1 MIRTS
6 SPCPTVF
13 TLILALLLAAPVC
26 AAAEGEIIPFDEQH
40 WDLTGAQVVEHL
52 GRTALAG
59 SAVLKDVEFLDGV
72 VEFEMALDGSRDYPG
87 LSFRRQSPGDYE
99 HFYIRPHN
107 STKPEA
113 LQYAPVWGGVS
124 CWQLYHE
131 GYIAAAEIP
140 AGRWV
145 PVRLEIKGTQMRVF
159 FDNMEQPALVVT
171 HLQRDPAAGG
181 LALNGSPGP
190 ATRFSNFRLD
200 PDAELHFDPAPE
212 PVAPLGLITQWE
224 LSQKFLS
231 SQLDREN
238 YPDAETLAKIQWQ
251 PVIAEPNGLVN
262 ISRHVARSPNR
273 EIDAVFAR
281 ATITAE
287 EDGLR
292 QLAFGYSDAVNIFLN
307 GEVLFTGSAAYR
319 QRNPSYQGIIG
330 LHDAVY
336 LPLKKGDNELMMM
349 VVETFGGWGVM
360 AQDSDMV
367 FRAEGVT
374 EQWELSRHFKTPE
387 SVVYDSK
394 RDVLYVSNFYSG
406 GNEFISRVSPAGT
419 VLDLQWVS
427 GLARPTGMAVRVDSL
442 FVVDRSGLVEISIDT
457 AQVVNRFPVPGGQFL
472 NDVAF
477 DGEGRAYVS
486 DSRTSTI
493 HRMTEGTFEAW
504 LSGPEISDPNGL
516 CFDGERLIV
525 GNSGD
530 GSLKAVD
537 LEDKSVSRLASLGD
551 GSIMDGIACDGAGGY
566 IVSDFNGRVFRVSA
580 RGKTTEILNRTAPGL
595 FCADLAFV
603 PEKGLLVIPSLYDN
617 RVTAYRVE

>member
-1 MIRTS
+1 MKRLS
-6 SPCPTVF
+6 
-13 TLILALLLAAPVC
+13 LILTIILVTPYSAAS
-26 AAAEGEIIPFDEQH
+26 AAEIIPFDEAH
-40 WDLTGAQVVEHL
+40 WDLSGAQVVEHL

-59 SAVLKDVEFLDGV
+59 SAVLKGVEFLDGV
-72 VEFEMALDGSRDYPG
+72 VEFEMALDGTRDYPG

-181 LALNGSPGP
+181 LALNGSPQGP
-190 ATRFSNFRLD
+190 ATRFSNFRVD

-212 PVAPLGLITQWE
+212 TVPPMGLVTRWE
-224 LSQKFLS
+224 LSQKFLA

-238 YPDAETLAKIQWQ
+238 YPDDELLARIQWTE
-251 PVIAEPNGLVN
+251 VTAEPNGLVN
-262 ISRHVARSPNR
+262 ISRHVPRSPNG
-273 EIDAVFAR
+273 EIDTVFAR
-281 ATITAE
+281 TTITAE

-292 QLAFGYSDAVNIFLN
+292 QLAFGYSDAVNLFLN
-307 GEVLFTGSAAYR
+307 GENLFTGSAAYR

-349 VVETFGGWGVM
+349 VVETFGGWGLM
-360 AQDSDMV
+360 AQDSDVV
-367 FRAEGVT
+367 FEGEGLT

-387 SVVYDSK
+387 SVVYDAGH
-394 RDVLYVSNFYSG
+394 DVLYVSNFFSG
-406 GNEFISRVSPAGT
+406 GNEFISRVSTAGEI
-419 VLDLQWVS
+419 LDLQWVS
-427 GLARPTGMAVRVDSL
+427 GLRMPTGMTVRGDSL
-442 FVVDRSGLVEISIDT
+442 FVVDRTGLVEISIDT

-477 DGEGRAYVS
+477 DGQGRAYVS
-486 DSRTSTI
+486 DSRGSTI
-493 HRMTEGTFEAW
+493 HRMTDGTFEAW
-504 LSGPEISDPNGL
+504 LAGGEISDPNGL
-516 CFDGERLIV
+516 CFDGQRLIV

-530 GSLKAVD
+530 GSLKAVN
-537 LEDKSVSRLASLGD
+537 LEDKSVTTLASLGH

-566 IVSDFNGRVFRVSA
+566 VASDFNGRVFRVSA
-580 RGKTTEILNRTAPGL
+580 GGETTEILNRTAPGQ
-595 FCADLAFV
+595 FCADFAWL

-617 RVTAYRVE
+617 RVTAYRVK

>member
-1 MIRTS
+1 MKRFS
-6 SPCPTVF
+6 
-13 TLILALLLAAPVC
+13 LILTIILATPFCTAS
-26 AAAEGEIIPFDEQH
+26 AGEIIPFDEEH
-40 WDLTGAQVVEHL
+40 WDLSGAQVVEHL
-52 GRTALAG
+52 GRSALAG
-59 SAVLKDVEFLDGV
+59 SAVLKDVQLLDGV
-72 VEFEMALDGSRDYPG
+72 IEFEMALDGTRDYGG

-113 LQYAPVWGGVS
+113 LQYAPVFGGVS

-145 PVRLEIKGTQMRVF
+145 PVRLEIRGRQMRVF

-171 HLQRDPAAGG
+171 HLQRDPEAGG
-181 LALNGSPGP
+181 LALNGSRGP
-190 ATRFSNFRLD
+190 ATRFSNFRFD
-200 PDAELHFDPAPE
+200 PDADLQFDPAPE
-212 PVAPLGLITQWE
+212 PVPPMGLVTRWE
-224 LSQKFLS
+224 LSQKFLA

-238 YPDAETLAKIQWQ
+238 YPDDETMAKIKWQ
-251 PVIAEPNGLVN
+251 TVTAEPNGLVN

-281 ATITAE
+281 TTITAE

-307 GEVLFTGSAAYR
+307 GEILFTGSAAYR

-336 LPLKKGDNELMMM
+336 LPLKKGENELMLM

-360 AQDSDMV
+360 AQDSDV
-367 FRAEGVT
+367 IFQGEGVS
-374 EQWELSRHFKTPE
+374 EQWELARHFKTPE
-387 SVVYDSK
+387 SVVYDRK
-394 RDVLYVSNFYSG
+394 RDVFYVSNFFSG

-427 GLARPTGMAVRVDSL
+427 GLARPTGMAVRGDSL

-457 AQVVNRFPVPGGQFL
+457 AQVVGRAPVPGGQFL

-477 DGEGRAYVS
+477 DGEGRAYIS

-493 HRMTEGTFEAW
+493 HRKAGDTFEAW
-504 LSGPEISDPNGL
+504 LSGPGISDPNGL

-530 GSLKAVD
+530 GSLKAVN
-537 LEDKSVSRLASLGD
+537 LEDKSVKTVASLGQ
-551 GSIMDGIACDGAGGY
+551 GSIMDGIAGDGAGGF
-566 IVSDFNGRVFRVSA
+566 IVSDFNGRVFRISA
-580 RGKTTEILNRTAPGL
+580 TGEKTEILNRTAPGF
-595 FCADLAFV
+595 FCADLEYV
-603 PEKGLLVIPSLYDN
+603 PEQGLLVIPSLYDN
-617 RVTAYRVE
+617 RLTAYRVE